1 MRHFIALALLLGLLP
16 CVQICQAFISPSAP
30 AVRNVATASYRS
42 TSTATGLLPPIL
54 ISEAFES
61 TSIAIGGAQGLANE
75 YIHGQYAFMLPTA
88 TLVATSCQLAGI
100 GGAALFS
107 PIFLLVF
114 PFLGPQYPLETAGA
128 ALASALL
135 TECFGFASG
144 LSGYARR
151 GLVDWDVAGKFLV
164 ASIPAALLGAVSAK
178 DVSSSPELLQ
188 CMYATLM
195 LGLAGYLL
203 LAPRP
208 EELALESENGECS
221 IEGLEGRDV
230 RETTAADGTEFSYL
244 SRPRG
249 SPSGIVATWVGG
261 GLTGLLGVGIGEV
274 ILPQLVRGC
283 CMPLPIAA
291 GTSVAIVV
299 TTALTAASVQF
310 LALAA
315 GVQGDG
321 TLLEG
326 LISVVP
332 WSLVRYTIP
341 GVLVGGQLA
350 PLLASKGTFSDEAIE
365 RFAATL
371 FAIIGTAFAV
381 KAASGLI
388 G

>member
-1 MRHFIALALLLGLLP
+1 
-16 CVQICQAFISPSAP
+16 
-30 AVRNVATASYRS
+30 
-42 TSTATGLLPPIL
+42 
-54 ISEAFES
+54 
-61 TSIAIGGAQGLANE
+61 
-75 YIHGQYAFMLPTA
+75 MLPTA